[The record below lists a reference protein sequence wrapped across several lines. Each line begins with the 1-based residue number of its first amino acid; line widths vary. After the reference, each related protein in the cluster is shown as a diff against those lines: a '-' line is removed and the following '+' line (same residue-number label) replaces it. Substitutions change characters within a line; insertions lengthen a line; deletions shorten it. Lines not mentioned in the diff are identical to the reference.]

1 MPWPMGVKTRRG
13 SCHCGAVRF
22 EADIDLA
29 AGTIRCN
36 CSHCWK
42 ARTWFTLVDPDR
54 FRLLGGADAQSE
66 YRWSPSGRP
75 SNLHFRFCRIC
86 GIRTPG
92 YGEHGPS
99 GGPFWFIPVAA
110 LDDVGVDELA
120 AAPLRYVD
128 GRHDRYDR
136 APDDTRLL

>member
-1 MPWPMGVKTRRG
+1 MSPKTYRG

-36 CSHCWK
+36 CSHCAK

-54 FRLLGGADAQSE
+54 FRLVAGAEAQTE
-66 YRWSPSGRP
+66 YQWTAAGRDRP
-75 SNLHFRFCRIC
+75 NLHFRFCKTC

-99 GGPFWFIPVAA
+99 GGPFYFVPIAA
-110 LDDVGVDELA
+110 LDDVDRGELA

>member
-1 MPWPMGVKTRRG
+1 VGVKTYRG

-22 EADIDLA
+22 EAGMDLSE
-29 AGTIRCN
+29 GTNRCN
-36 CSHCWK
+36 CSICSK
-42 ARTWFTLVDPDR
+42 ARAWFALVPPDR
-54 FRLLGGADAQSE
+54 FRLIAGEAAQTE
-66 YRWSPSGRP
+66 YQWNAGHPP
-75 SNLHFRFCRIC
+75 NLHYRFCRTC

-99 GGPFWFIPVAA
+99 GGPFYFVPIAS
-110 LDDVGVDELA
+110 LDDVDPDELA

-136 APDDTRLL
+136 APEDTRLM

>member
-1 MPWPMGVKTRRG
+1 MSVKTYTG

-22 EADIDLA
+22 QADIDLA
-29 AGTIRCN
+29 AGTVRCN

-42 ARTWFTLVDPDR
+42 ARTWFTLVAPDR
-54 FRLLGGADAQSE
+54 FRLLAGDDAQSE
-66 YRWSPSGRP
+66 YQWKAPGRGA
-75 SNLHFRFCRIC
+75 SNLHLRFCKTC

-99 GGPFWFIPVAA
+99 GGPFYAVPIAG
-110 LDDVGVDELA
+110 LDDADLDELA
-120 AAPLRYVD
+120 SAPLRYVD
-128 GRHDRYDR
+128 GRHDRFDR

>member
-1 MPWPMGVKTRRG
+1 MSLRTYRG

-29 AGTIRCN
+29 EGTLRCN

-42 ARTWFTLVDPDR
+42 ARTWFTLVPVER
-54 FRLLGGADAQSE
+54 FRLLSGADAEAE
-66 YRWSPSGRP
+66 YRWARP
-75 SNLHFRFCRIC
+75 GCARPNLHFRFCRTC

-92 YGEHGPS
+92 YGEHGPAA
-99 GGPFWFIPVAA
+99 GAPFYFVPIAA
-110 LDDVGVDELA
+110 LDDVDLDELA
-120 AAPLRYVD
+120 AAPLRLVD

-136 APDDTRLL
+136 PPAEALLM